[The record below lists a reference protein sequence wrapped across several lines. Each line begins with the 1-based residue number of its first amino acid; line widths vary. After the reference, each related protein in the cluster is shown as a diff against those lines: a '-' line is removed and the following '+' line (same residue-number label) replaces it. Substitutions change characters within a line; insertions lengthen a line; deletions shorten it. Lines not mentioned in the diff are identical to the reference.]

1 MATASPTAK
10 TTSTAADPIRVLVVD
25 DHPIVRMGV
34 IRSINAESHLTVC
47 GEAEGMSQALRAI
60 RELNPQLVVSDIS
73 LANGSGL
80 ELVKELHAARSE
92 VKVLIYSMHD
102 DELYAERVLR
112 AGAKG
117 YVNKAE
123 PAAVLKAAIQRVLD
137 GGVFL
142 SPQMTDRML
151 NQRLGG
157 TPPGDHSP
165 LQQLS
170 DRELEVFEQIGRG
183 VTTRL
188 AAERLHLSP
197 KTIETYREGI
207 KAKLNFRNSTELTRH
222 AIEWVLQSRCAE

>member
-1 MATASPTAK
+1 MTPTNANPTA
-10 TTSTAADPIRVLVVD
+10 TPTAEDPIRVLVVD

-34 IRSINAESHLTVC
+34 VRTVNSDPRLSVC
-47 GEAEGMSQALRAI
+47 GEAEGMSQALRAV
-60 RELNPQLVVSDIS
+60 RELKPQLLISDIS
-73 LANGSGL
+73 LTNGSGL
-80 ELVKELHAARSE
+80 ELAKELQAARSE

-102 DELYAERVLR
+102 EELYAERVLR

-123 PAAVLKAAIQRVLD
+123 PSSVLRSAIQRVLD
-137 GGVFL
+137 GGVHL

-151 NQRLGG
+151 DQRLGNPTETNG
-157 TPPGDHSP
+157 SP
-165 LQQLS
+165 LQHLS

-183 VTTRL
+183 ITTRL

-207 KAKLNFRNSTELTRH
+207 KSKLNFRNSTELTRH
-222 AIEWVLQSRCAE
+222 AIQWVLESR